1 MDKVERPIRVNPATK
16 NLLLEAGYVDVEEKV
31 VKIYHNPWNRGGHA
45 EQTGRWFNLG
55 LTFGLEGLSLAPLTR
70 ILGMRESEV
79 KELVDKVRHETCL
92 LRHHGYCNLHI
103 WTARRP
109 AEYTGP
115 TGQSAGSAG
124 GSNQVNDNSK
134 GGSSNAKSSP
144 IATGSTSGSGKNS
157 Q

>member
-1 MDKVERPIRVNPATK
+1 MQVSRTRILTEDTTRHLAPGSGYIEFVELDWTPRCDDDSYPRDSHFKKWVDLLNQAMDKVERPIRVNPATK

-92 LRHHGYCNLHI
+92 LRHHGYCNL
-103 WTARRP
+103 
-109 AEYTGP
+109 
-115 TGQSAGSAG
+115 
-124 GSNQVNDNSK
+124 
-134 GGSSNAKSSP
+134 
-144 IATGSTSGSGKNS
+144 
-157 Q
+157 